1 MDMQASQRENNM
13 RSALSTG
20 TRKFVFEIKRL
31 CPEEDQMRSGNMKTR
46 LLLVDDHAVV
56 RSGLRMLLGS
66 HAELEIAGEAGTAE
80 DALQKAGELRPD
92 LILMDIGLPD
102 KTGIEAT
109 REIKRNF
116 PDVRILALTIHEDEE
131 YFFQMLDAGASGYV
145 PKRAAPEELLSA
157 IRVAAAGEVYLY
169 PSMAK
174 LLVRDF
180 LNIER
185 PAGERPN
192 LDGLTDREREVLTH
206 LAEGVS
212 NDEIAVT
219 LVISPRT
226 VERHRENIMRKLN
239 LHSRS
244 ELVRYAIRK
253 GIIKA

>member
-1 MDMQASQRENNM
+1 M
-13 RSALSTG
+13 
-20 TRKFVFEIKRL
+20 
-31 CPEEDQMRSGNMKTR
+31 TR

-56 RSGLRMLLGS
+56 RSGLKMLLSGHS
-66 HAELEIAGEAGTAE
+66 EMEIVGEADSAAG
-80 DALQKAGELRPD
+80 ALQEAERTQPD
-92 LILMDIGLPD
+92 VILMDIGLPD

-109 REIKRNF
+109 REIKKRF
-116 PDVRILALTIHEDEE
+116 PDVKIVALTIHEDEE

-145 PKRAAPEELLSA
+145 PKRAAPEELVTA

-174 LLVRDF
+174 LLVRDY
-180 LNIER
+180 LNAER
-185 PAGERPN
+185 PAEEKIN
-192 LDGLTDREREVLTH
+192 LGGLTDREHEVLTH
-206 LAEGVS
+206 LAEGAS
-212 NDEIAVT
+212 NDEIAAA
-219 LVISPRT
+219 LVISPKT